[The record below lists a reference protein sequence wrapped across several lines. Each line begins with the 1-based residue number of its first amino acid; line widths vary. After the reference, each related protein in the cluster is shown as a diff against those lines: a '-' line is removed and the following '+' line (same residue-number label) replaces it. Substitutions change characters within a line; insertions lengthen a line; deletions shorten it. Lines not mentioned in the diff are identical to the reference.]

1 DALSRRPDLKEGVK
15 SDNKDQVMLQ
25 PQIFVKSATGQ
36 GTVEMLDSQLRR
48 KLKEVMAKDKEVT
61 EAMEL
66 IKASGPRALSKGLQE
81 WNYEDN
87 LIWHRGKIYV

>member
-1 DALSRRPDLKEGVK
+1 DALSRCPDLKEGVK
-15 SDNKDQVMLQ
+15 SDNKDQVILQ
-25 PQIFVKSATGQ
+25 PQIFVQSATGQ
-36 GTVEMLDSQLRR
+36 GTVEMLDSQLRQ
-48 KLKEVMAKDKEVT
+48 KLKEVTAKDREVT

-87 LIWHRGKIYV
+87 IIWHRGKIYV

>member
-1 DALSRRPDLKEGVK
+1 DALSRRPGLKEGVK
-15 SDNKDQVMLQ
+15 SDNKDQVILQ
-25 PQIFVKSATGQ
+25 PQMFVKSVTGQ

-48 KLKEVMAKDKEVT
+48 KLKEVTAKDREVM